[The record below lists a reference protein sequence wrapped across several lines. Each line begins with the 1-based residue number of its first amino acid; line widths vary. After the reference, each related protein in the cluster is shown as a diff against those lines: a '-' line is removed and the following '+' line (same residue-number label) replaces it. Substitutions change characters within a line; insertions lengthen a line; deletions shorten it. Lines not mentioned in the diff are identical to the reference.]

1 MPTKDPN
8 WLAWARELQA
18 IAQIGLT
25 FSQSP
30 YDRERYEAV
39 RNLSASMFAAL
50 SDAPPER
57 IAELFS
63 RETGYATPKTD
74 VRAAV
79 FDDRDRVLLVRET
92 SDGGRWT
99 LPGGWAD
106 VNLTAGENAV
116 KEVLEESG
124 YHAKLV
130 KLAAV
135 WDRTRQGH
143 PSAVFSCYKLFF
155 VCELVGGEAAISHET
170 SEVGW
175 FGEPDIPPDLSFER
189 TLPQQ
194 IRRMFVHRRDPSL
207 STDFE

>member
-1 MPTKDPN
+1 MPTKDPD

-18 IAQIGLT
+18 VAQIGLT
-25 FSQSP
+25 FSSGP

-39 RNLSASMFAAL
+39 RDLAARMFAAL
-50 SDAPPER
+50 ADAPPER
-57 IAELFS
+57 IAELFAG
-63 RETGYATPKTD
+63 ETGYATPKTD

-79 FDDRDRVLLVRET
+79 FDREERILMVRE
-92 SDGGRWT
+92 SADGGRWT

-106 VNLTAGENAV
+106 VNLTAAENAV
-116 KEVLEESG
+116 KEALEESG
-124 YHAKLV
+124 YCVEPV

-143 PSAVFSCYKLFF
+143 TAALFSCYKLFF
-155 VCELVGGEAAISHET
+155 VCELVGGAAAISHET

-175 FGEPDIPPDLSFER
+175 FGEADIPSDLSLER

-194 IRRMFVHRRDPSL
+194 IRRMFAHRREPSL
-207 STDFE
+207 PTDFE